1 MIINASKLI
10 VRMFIFSQIPIMHQR
25 DVTALTLVA
34 LILFTLT
41 YFPGCEGQL
50 TQSLGWGS
58 AGSAGKRAIHEIQEC
73 STVEPSSI
81 AEILALIRVSTV
93 PNNFAFSHDI
103 MLPVCFTLFYFC
115 KYSRTVISR
124 ASAPCEGLYLHVH
137 IRSYR
142 GRLLG
147 RIRYMYKT
155 DILISKGYIEIRIQ

>member
-1 MIINASKLI
+1 
-10 VRMFIFSQIPIMHQR
+10 MFTFSQIPIMHQR

-41 YFPGCEGQL
+41 HTPGCEGQL

-58 AGSAGKRAIHEIQEC
+58 AGSAGKRAIHDIQEC

-103 MLPVCFTLFYFC
+103 MLPVCFTLFYF
-115 KYSRTVISR
+115 
-124 ASAPCEGLYLHVH
+124 
-137 IRSYR
+137 
-142 GRLLG
+142 
-147 RIRYMYKT
+147 
-155 DILISKGYIEIRIQ
+155 